1 MRRRKPLVRDFHAA
15 SYLDLFLVSAVSA
28 ILGIRFYLH
37 LTGYPQVG
45 GATLHVAHML
55 WGGLLMLAALLV
67 LLSYL
72 GRGAHQLA
80 ALLGGLGFG
89 TFIDEVGKFVTRDHD
104 YFYRP
109 AVALIYIIFVLVY
122 LAVRTI
128 HAERHASPDEYLV
141 NALHEMEN
149 VAFEDLDSEERDR
162 ALRYLDQSDRSDP
175 LVAGLREILGRSDV
189 VPTPS
194 PHPLVRLRSAAI
206 RLYRRLAESPAFFR
220 VVVVFFVAQ
229 LAFKAGHTVYLT
241 LAAGGQL
248 PMAAGFGLGGGGRG
262 RPLTLTEWAQL
273 ASSILSGFL
282 VLAGL
287 LQLYSDRLRA
297 LRTLQGSVLVSI
309 FLTQVFMF
317 YQHQWLALGVLVFQL
332 AVLAALNFMIEHEG
346 ERSAPAPVLD

>member
-15 SYLDLFLVSAVSA
+15 SYLDLLLVSAVSA

-45 GATLHVAHML
+45 GAKLHIAHML
-55 WGGLLMLAALLV
+55 WGGLLMLAALVV

-72 GRGAHQLA
+72 GRSAHQLA

-109 AVALIYIIFVLVY
+109 AVALIYIVFVLVY

-128 HAERHASPDEYLV
+128 HAERHASAEEYLV

-149 VAFEDLDSEERDR
+149 VAFEDLDSDERDR
-162 ALRYLDQSDRSDP
+162 ALRYLERSDRSDP
-175 LVAGLREILGRSDV
+175 LVAGLREILGRSSV
-189 VPTPS
+189 IPTPS

-206 RLYRRLAESPAFFR
+206 RLYRRLADSPAFFR
-220 VVVVFFVAQ
+220 VLVALFVAQ
-229 LAFKAGHTVYLT
+229 LVFKAGHTVYLT
-241 LAAGGQL
+241 LAAGGEL
-248 PMAAGFGLGGGGRG
+248 PAAVRLGAGGRGG
-262 RPLTLTEWAQL
+262 RPLTLVEWAQL

-282 VLAGL
+282 ILAGL
-287 LQLYSDRLRA
+287 LQLHTDRLRA

-346 ERSAPAPVLD
+346 ERGEPAPAGA